1 MITLRKVTDSPFLTL
16 DKATAPTVRDEYAD
30 VYRIGGAVFARDVQ
44 RVGEAL
50 DYVEAI
56 TENVAP
62 GARGL
67 IRRDFAGNDVRGLFE
82 LFAWTVGRDAL
93 PFPGGV
99 DGGWRDAPSLD

>member
-1 MITLRKVTDSPFLTL
+1 MIVLRKATDTPLLTL
-16 DKATAPTVRDEYAD
+16 DKATAPTVREAYAD

-44 RVGEAL
+44 RVGDAL

-56 TENVAP
+56 TEDVAP

-67 IRRDFAGNDVRGLFE
+67 IRTDFAGNDIRGLAE

>member
-1 MITLRKVTDSPFLTL
+1 MIVLRKATDLPFLTMA
-16 DKATAPTVRDEYAD
+16 KNTAPTVRDEYAD

-56 TENVAP
+56 TETVAP

-67 IRRDFAGNDVRGLFE
+67 IRRDFAGNDFRGLAE
-82 LFAWTVGRDAL
+82 LFAWTVER
-93 PFPGGV
+93 
-99 DGGWRDAPSLD
+99 